1 MLLNN
6 MIFIS
11 NKNNHDRQN
20 LPEEKFG
27 LEICGLVA
35 FDIKNIL

>member
-11 NKNNHDRQN
+11 NNHERQN

-27 LEICGLVA
+27 LKICGLVA
-35 FDIKNIL
+35 FGNKNIL